1 MANENEYTQ
10 LIAGAHRGKPRFTE
24 WLYQLTQP
32 LLAARTAIKGFVL
45 DYDID
50 YATGAQL
57 DAVGVRVGEARE
69 LALKI
74 TDVFFAFDDVDGV
87 GFDLGIWQ
95 TARDDTY
102 GITELSD
109 EVYRVLLKAKVA
121 LNQYGGKNEDLIQLI
136 DLISQAFG
144 LNTSQ
149 IAYVDSQDMSVTVY
163 IDKARVPPIVWQLFY
178 NKVIALNHAGVLENI
193 VNGVGGNL
201 AATNGTLL
209 TDDSGSLLFIDI
221 TSS

>member
-10 LIAGAHRGKPRFTE
+10 LIAGAHREKPRFTE

-57 DAVGVRVGEARE
+57 DAVGVRVGEARK

-209 TDDSGSLLFIDI
+209 TDDSGDLLFIDI

>member
-10 LIAGAHRGKPRFTE
+10 LIAGAHREKPRFTE

-57 DAVGVRVGEARE
+57 DAVGVRVGEARK

-136 DLISQAFG
+136 GLISQAFG

-209 TDDSGSLLFIDI
+209 TDDSGNLLFIDI

>member
-10 LIAGAHRGKPRFTE
+10 LIAGAHREKPRFTE

-57 DAVGVRVGEARE
+57 DAVGVRVGEARK

-209 TDDSGSLLFIDI
+209 TDDSGNLLFIDI

>member
-10 LIAGAHRGKPRFTE
+10 LIAGAHREKPRFTE

-57 DAVGVRVGEARE
+57 DAVGVRVGEARK

-109 EVYRVLLKAKVA
+109 EVYRVLLKAKVT

-209 TDDSGSLLFIDI
+209 TDDSGNLLFIDI

>member
-10 LIAGAHRGKPRFTE
+10 LIAGAHREKPRFTE

-32 LLAARTAIKGFVL
+32 LLAARAAIKGFVL

-57 DAVGVRVGEARE
+57 DAVGVRVGEARK

-209 TDDSGSLLFIDI
+209 TDDSGNLLFIDI